1 MNPLEFKLI
10 ETAVIVVLYLAARYI
25 VNWSI
30 RKTWKLKGYAQNRV
44 IIVRRVTQGILI
56 VIFALILSS
65 IWGIEQSEIILF
77 VTSFLTVLGIAFFA
91 QWSILSNIT
100 SGLILFF
107 HNDIRAGE
115 QLTIMDKEVPITGEL
130 VEISI
135 MFTRIKIEDGSII
148 SIPNSVMMQK
158 TISVKR

>member
-1 MNPLEFKLI
+1 MNQLEFKLI
-10 ETAVIVVLYLAARYI
+10 ETAVIIVLYFIVRY
-25 VNWSI
+25 VMNWSI
-30 RKTWKLKGYAQNRV
+30 RKTWKLKGYAQDRV
-44 IIVRRVTQGILI
+44 IIVRRVTGGILF

-65 IWGIEQSEIILF
+65 IWGIDQSEIILF
-77 VTSFLTVLGIAFFA
+77 VTSILTVIGIAFFA

-107 HNDIRAGE
+107 HNDVRAGE
-115 QLTIMDKEVPITGEL
+115 HLSILDKDLQINGEL
-130 VEISI
+130 IEIGI

-148 SIPNSVMMQK
+148 SIPNSVIMQK

>member
-1 MNPLEFKLI
+1 MNTLEYKLI
-10 ETAVIVVLYLAARYI
+10 ESAIIVAIYLAARF
-25 VNWSI
+25 VLNWSI
-30 RKTWKLKGYAQNRV
+30 RKTWKLKGYAQDRV
-44 IIVRRVTQGILI
+44 VIVRRVTQGILF

-65 IWGIEQSEIILF
+65 IWGINQSEIILF
-77 VTSFLTVLGIAFFA
+77 ITSILTVIGIAFFA

-115 QLTIMDKEVPITGEL
+115 ELSILDKDMPVKGEL

-135 MFTRIKIEDGSII
+135 IFTRIKIEDGTII
-148 SIPNSVMMQK
+148 SIPNSVLLQK

>member
-1 MNPLEFKLI
+1 MNQLEFKLI
-10 ETAVIVVLYLAARYI
+10 ETAVIIVLYFIVRY
-25 VNWSI
+25 VMNWSI
-30 RKTWKLKGYAQNRV
+30 RKTWKLKEYAQDRV
-44 IIVRRVTQGILI
+44 IIVRRVTGGILF

-65 IWGIEQSEIILF
+65 IWGIDQSEIILF
-77 VTSFLTVLGIAFFA
+77 VTSILTVIGIAFFA

-107 HNDIRAGE
+107 HNDVRAGE
-115 QLTIMDKEVPITGEL
+115 HLSILDKDLQINGEL
-130 VEISI
+130 IEIGI

-148 SIPNSVMMQK
+148 SIPNSVIMQK